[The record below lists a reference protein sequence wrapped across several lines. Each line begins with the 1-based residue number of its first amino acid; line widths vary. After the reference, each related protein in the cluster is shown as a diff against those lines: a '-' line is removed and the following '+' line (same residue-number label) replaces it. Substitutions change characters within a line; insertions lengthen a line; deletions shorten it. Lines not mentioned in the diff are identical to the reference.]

1 MSAPGGSDALILL
14 LVGGGLALGLPH
26 VSARDRQRF
35 WHPWVNSGLLPLLVG
50 MALGPAFPWPPGGSG
65 WLSLSTAETLQPFLA
80 VALTAAGVL
89 VGTQLRPAHLV
100 AAGSQFLRRHT
111 WGAGVTFCG
120 AALPGAG
127 VGLLMSSGWAAA
139 AVGGLLGAFA
149 VASSQ
154 RPPLAA
160 EKDSANTSRHSIVM
174 GQVVPA
180 GWWNLI
186 ALGLGAL
193 ALGIGDRPHQGWRSL
208 LLSVALPAALGL
220 VLGRT
225 AAGARSRAEAFLF
238 LPAVLTLAG
247 GLALVLGSAPLFTGL
262 VVGVVLANA
271 GRGRAALV
279 ERSIDEL
286 EQPVALAVGLLAGL
300 CLEPQAWS
308 SWAWLVVLVVPARWI
323 LRGWWSPTAPEL
335 APVRDRRLAPA
346 SAAGVLLIA
355 GASLAPQ
362 PLPQLVVPLTVALTF
377 STLLAD
383 VMERRR

>member
-1 MSAPGGSDALILL
+1 MAAPGGSDALILL

-26 VSARDRQRF
+26 VTARDRQRF
-35 WHPWVNSGLLPLLVG
+35 WHPWVNSGWLPLLLG
-50 MALGPAFPWPPGGSG
+50 MTLGPAFPWPGGG
-65 WLSLSTAETLQPFLA
+65 WLSLATAESLQPFLA

-100 AAGSQFLRRHT
+100 AAGAPFVRRQT
-111 WGAGVTFCG
+111 TSAMCTFTL
-120 AALPGAG
+120 AAIPGAG
-127 VGLLMSSGWAAA
+127 LGLLLVDGWAAV
-139 AVGGLLGAFA
+139 AVAGLIGALA

-160 EKDSANTSRHSIVM
+160 ETADAVSRHQVVM

-180 GWWNLI
+180 GYWNLL

-208 LLSVALPAALGL
+208 LLAVALPAALGL

-238 LPAVLTLAG
+238 LPAVLALAG

-262 VVGVVLANA
+262 VVGCVLANA

-286 EQPVALAVGLLAGL
+286 EQPVAVATGLLAGL
-300 CLEPQAWS
+300 CLEAQVFS
-308 SWAWLVVLVVPARWI
+308 SWAWLAVLLVPLRWV
-323 LRGWWSPTAPEL
+323 LRGWWSPTAHAL
-335 APVRDRRLAPA
+335 APRRDRRLAPA

-355 GASLAPQ
+355 GASLAPP
-362 PLPQLVVPLTVALTF
+362 PLPSLVVPLTVALTLG
-377 STLLAD
+377 TLIAD
-383 VMERRR
+383 LVERRR

>member
-1 MSAPGGSDALILL
+1 MPAPGGSDALILL

-26 VSARDRQRF
+26 ITARDRQRF
-35 WHPWVNSGLLPLLVG
+35 WHPWINSGLLPLLLG
-50 MALGPAFPWPPGGSG
+50 MAVGPACPWSGGG
-65 WLSLSTAETLQPFLA
+65 WLSVATAETLQPFLA
-80 VALTAAGVL
+80 VVLTAAGVL
-89 VGTQLRPAHLV
+89 VGTQVRPAHLV
-100 AAGSQFLRRHT
+100 AAGLPFIRRHS
-111 WGAGVTFCG
+111 V
-120 AALPGAG
+120 AALGTFVLAAIPGIG
-127 VGLLMSSGWAAA
+127 LGLLLSAGWAAI
-139 AVGGLLGAFA
+139 AVGGLTGALA

-154 RPPLAA
+154 RPPLASGTA
-160 EKDSANTSRHSIVM
+160 SRHAVVM

-186 ALGLGAL
+186 ALSGGAL
-193 ALGIGDRPHQGWRSL
+193 ALGIGDRPHQGWASL

-238 LPAVLTLAG
+238 LPAVLALAG

-262 VVGVVLANA
+262 VVGCVLANA

-286 EQPVALAVGLLAGL
+286 EQPVALATGLLAGL
-300 CLEPQAWS
+300 CLEPQHVGVGWE
-308 SWAWLVVLVVPARWI
+308 WLVLLLIPMRWI

-335 APVRDRRLAPA
+335 AAIGDRRRAPA

-355 GASLAPQ
+355 GASLAPH
-362 PLPQLVVPLTVALTF
+362 PLPGLVVPLTLALTVG
-377 STLLAD
+377 TLLAD
-383 VMERRR
+383 LYERRR

>member
-1 MSAPGGSDALILL
+1 MPAPGGSDAVILL

-26 VSARDRQRF
+26 VTARDRQRF
-35 WHPWVNSGLLPLLVG
+35 WHPWVNSGLLPLLIG
-50 MALGPAFPWPPGGSG
+50 MTLGPAFPWPGGG
-65 WLSLSTAETLQPFLA
+65 WLSLTTAESLQPFLA

-100 AAGSQFLRRHT
+100 AAGAPFLRRQST
-111 WGAGVTFCG
+111 SALATFAL

-127 VGLLMSSGWAAA
+127 LGLLLTHGWAAV
-139 AVGGLLGAFA
+139 AVAGLVGAVA

-160 EKDSANTSRHSIVM
+160 DALSRHTVVM

-180 GWWNLI
+180 GWWNLL

-193 ALGIGDRPHQGWRSL
+193 ALGIGDRPHQGWSSL
-208 LLSVALPAALGL
+208 LLAVALPAALGL

-238 LPAVLTLAG
+238 LPAVLALAG

-262 VVGVVLANA
+262 VVGCVLANA

-286 EQPVALAVGLLAGL
+286 EQPVALATGLLAGL
-300 CLEPQAWS
+300 CLEPQAAAVLAGWI
-308 SWAWLVVLVVPARWI
+308 WLALLVVPLRWA
-323 LRGWWSPTAPEL
+323 LRSRWSPTAHEL
-335 APVRDRRLAPA
+335 ASLRDRRLAPA
-346 SAAGVLLIA
+346 GAAGVLLIA
-355 GASLAPQ
+355 GASLAPP
-362 PLPQLVVPLTVALTF
+362 PLPDLVVPLTVALTIG
-377 STLLAD
+377 TLIADLA
-383 VMERRR
+383 ERRR